1 MSLSPVGGDGG
12 VPAAPTGEAL
22 DAIRRGVVDGASE
35 PTVLTVPFGT
45 GPTFDEAVAAL
56 GSQASFVRVPT
67 QASSS
72 REAGERVADSLRNGA
87 AVIVEGGHNSSP
99 DCGAGFLEGLLD
111 VPSIDP
117 RQPEA
122 FADALTRAQSLV
134 AEAGVDLVCAASTQR
149 PLLGLDSV
157 LAVAPDLEPIE
168 AQDTALTAALTQ
180 VFAHRP
186 LWAPPAARRSGR
198 TPGSPARIRC
208 RWRRRSRHR
217 GHRWAHCSDGRP
229 AVFAPGSGSDH

>member
-1 MSLSPVGGDGG
+1 M
-12 VPAAPTGEAL
+12 PTGEAL
-22 DAIRRGVVDGASE
+22 DAIHRGVVAGASE

-72 REAGERVADSLRNGA
+72 REAGERVADALRNGGT
-87 AVIVEGGHNSSP
+87 VIVEGGHNSSP
-99 DCGAGFLEGLLD
+99 DCGVGFLEGLLD

-149 PLLGLDSV
+149 SPLLQIWSRLR
-157 LAVAPDLEPIE
+157 
-168 AQDTALTAALTQ
+168 
-180 VFAHRP
+180 H
-186 LWAPPAARRSGR
+186 R
-198 TPGSPARIRC
+198 TPLLLPLS
-208 RWRRRSRHR
+208 RRRSPIVRSGATSCSTERTCTRHASVVPALAAALEPSLRPSVGASHRR
-217 GHRWAHCSDGRP
+217 GIFCRRYWAWKRSSM
-229 AVFAPGSGSDH
+229 ASIS